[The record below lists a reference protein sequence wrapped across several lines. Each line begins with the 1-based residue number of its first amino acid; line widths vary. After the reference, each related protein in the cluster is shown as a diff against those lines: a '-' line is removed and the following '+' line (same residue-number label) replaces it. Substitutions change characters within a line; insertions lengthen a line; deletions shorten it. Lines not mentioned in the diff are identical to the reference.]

1 MLRLVRLIEGWVLG
15 AVMILISFGYGANV
29 LIREAL
35 PSFAPNLAWIEEVC
49 LIGLAWMVFLGLAMG
64 LEQGRQIAMTSAL
77 MRMGDALRKWVKLA
91 VNVLGT
97 AFSLYLTKI
106 GYDITLF
113 VVNSGQTSPTLGISM
128 ACLYA
133 AMPIGFALLTM
144 RYALEVVTD
153 ADRHSVVLDPSQH
166 L

>member
-77 MRMGDALRKWVKLA
+77 MRMGDTQKM
-91 VNVLGT
+91 
-97 AFSLYLTKI
+97 
-106 GYDITLF
+106 
-113 VVNSGQTSPTLGISM
+113 GQTCRQCARYSIQ
-128 ACLYA
+128 
-133 AMPIGFALLTM
+133 PIPNQDWL
-144 RYALEVVTD
+144 RHHVV
-153 ADRHSVVLDPSQH
+153 RG
-166 L
+166 